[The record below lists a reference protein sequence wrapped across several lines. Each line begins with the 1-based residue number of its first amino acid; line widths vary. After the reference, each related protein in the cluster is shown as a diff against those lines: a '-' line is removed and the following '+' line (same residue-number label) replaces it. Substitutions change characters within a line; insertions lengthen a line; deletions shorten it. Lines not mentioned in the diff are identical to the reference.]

1 MEATSQESTPES
13 WMQRARGTGA
23 VAQVLPVDAGAGSSP
38 DARGAAPG
46 WDPFDVWLHRIN
58 RPRQRRDEAGR

>member
-1 MEATSQESTPES
+1 MEATSQGSTTES
-13 WMQRARGTGA
+13 WMQRARSTGA
-23 VAQVLPVDAGAGSSP
+23 VAQVVPVDAGAASAPGT
-38 DARGAAPG
+38 RGETSG

>member
-1 MEATSQESTPES
+1 MEATNQGTTPES
-13 WMQRARGTGA
+13 WMQRARDKGA
-23 VAQVLPVDAGAGSSP
+23 VAHVLPVDAGAGPSP

-58 RPRQRRDEAGR
+58 RPRQRRVEAGR